1 VGSGLVAV
9 ITSSKGSD
17 LAVSKLYHRA
27 KRSFQVSYLGKP
39 WEIRHISFSVLA
51 ISAARHFL
59 CSPKRLVSFH
69 HVS

>member
-1 VGSGLVAV
+1 MGSGLVAV

-17 LAVSKLYHRA
+17 LAVSNFITEQSGPF
-27 KRSFQVSYLGKP
+27 RSLHSEKP